1 MKEREG
7 DRRSGGIDPLGG
19 RRRRRA
25 ALHRTSRRDAC
36 LDIAI
41 TRNEDRSGRGRYSKA
56 GGTTATNKAKSILI
70 PVIFFAR

>member
-1 MKEREG
+1 MVSIPSEAGG
-7 DRRSGGIDPLGG
+7 D
-19 RRRRRA
+19 A
-25 ALHRTSRRDAC
+25 APSLASQQDAC

-56 GGTTATNKAKSILI
+56 GGSAATNKAKSTLI